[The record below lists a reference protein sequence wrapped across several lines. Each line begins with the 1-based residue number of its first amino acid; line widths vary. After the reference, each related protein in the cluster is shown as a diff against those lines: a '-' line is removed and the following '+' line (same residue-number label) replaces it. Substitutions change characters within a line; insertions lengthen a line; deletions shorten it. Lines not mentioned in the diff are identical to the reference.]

1 MDADEFWEELSNA
14 AAGEDGGERTELWWE
29 TDESGT
35 EEELLEELFAL
46 GQERGLSAGEM
57 ALETAEESEH
67 HERFSFTASRAPG
80 TPLQE
85 DNIMRKGRERKG
97 REGEKNGEKR
107 DQ

>member
-14 AAGEDGGERTELWWE
+14 AAGEDGDERTELWWE

-46 GQERGLSAGEM
+46 EEERGLSAGEM

-67 HERFSFTASRAPG
+67 HERFSFTASCAPG

-85 DNIMRKGRERKG
+85 ENIMRKG

>member
-14 AAGEDGGERTELWWE
+14 APGEDGDESTELWWE

-46 GQERGLSAGEM
+46 ELERGLSAGEM

-67 HERFSFTASRAPG
+67 RERFSFTASHAPG

-85 DNIMRKGRERKG
+85 ENIIRKGRGRRGKKGKERS
-97 REGEKNGEKR
+97 R
-107 DQ
+107 DHTD